1 MIMTAGPGGGFF
13 LINIIMELAVRTLQG
28 TLQITVPD
36 GDTTVDGL
44 KMLLQNARDTAPE
57 RQNLVGVLEVNIGIR
72 S

>member
-44 KMLLQNARDTAPE
+44 KMLLQNARATAPE